1 MKTKSTSLI
10 QVLID
15 KYIYYVVVNKSCK
28 QSFIA
33 NHYNQMAKN
42 SNLNLA

>member
-33 NHYNQMAKN
+33 NQYNQMAKN